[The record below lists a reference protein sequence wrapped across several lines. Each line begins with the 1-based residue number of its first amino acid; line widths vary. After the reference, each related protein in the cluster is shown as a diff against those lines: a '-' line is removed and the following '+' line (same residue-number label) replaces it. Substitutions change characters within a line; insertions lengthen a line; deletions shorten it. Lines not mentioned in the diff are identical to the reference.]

1 MNYVGWALLGMAGYS
16 ATTLFVKLATRHHVL
31 PAFNVLAVSVLIV
44 AASVWIITLSAGMW
58 GRQVVTS
65 FRSTDGLWTLA
76 AGTALTIAVSSLFR
90 ALSLGPASVVV
101 PIYGMFIV
109 GGSVLGVIVLG
120 EVVTP
125 SKAIGLALAVS
136 GVLLIAR

>member
-1 MNYVGWALLGMAGYS
+1 MNYISWALLGMAGYS
-16 ATTLFVKLATRHHVL
+16 ATTLFVKLATRHHML

-44 AASVWIITLSAGMW
+44 STSVWAITMSTGMW
-58 GRQVVTS
+58 SRQIATS

-120 EVVTP
+120 EAVTP
-125 SKAIGLALAVS
+125 IKTLGLALAVS

>member
-16 ATTLFVKLATRHHVL
+16 ATRLFVKLATRDHVL

-44 AASVWIITLSAGMW
+44 STCVWILTLSTGMW
-58 GRQVVTS
+58 DRRVVSTFYSTS
-65 FRSTDGLWTLA
+65 GMWTLA
-76 AGTALTIAVSSLFR
+76 AGVALTIVVSSLFR
-90 ALSLGPASVVV
+90 ALPLGPASVVL

-109 GGSVLGVIVLG
+109 GGAVLGVLVLG
-120 EVVTP
+120 EAVTAT
-125 SKAIGLALAVS
+125 KGIGLVLAAV